1 LFGKAGDDILRGGS
15 GDDLLDGGK
24 GSDTALFDGVLADY
38 GVAENLV
45 THLATGEADTLLNI
59 ERLRFSDSDL
69 LLV

>member
-1 LFGKAGDDILRGGS
+1 LAGAANDVA
-15 GDDLLDGGK
+15 DGGE

-38 GVAENLV
+38 GVEANLV
-45 THLATGEADTLLNI
+45 THLATGGADTLLNS